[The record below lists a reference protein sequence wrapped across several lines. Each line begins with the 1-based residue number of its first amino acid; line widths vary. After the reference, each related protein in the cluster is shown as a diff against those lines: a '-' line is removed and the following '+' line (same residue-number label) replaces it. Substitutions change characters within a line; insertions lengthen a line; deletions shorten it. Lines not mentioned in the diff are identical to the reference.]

1 MKKNEIVSKT
11 IIYIVLAIMALAIIV
26 PLVWLTIA
34 SFKQIDEF
42 SGASTWLLPRT
53 FYFQNYINA
62 FVEGRMGVY
71 LLNSIIVTGTALI
84 LLLLLAVPA
93 SYAMARY
100 DFFGKKVIVT
110 MFMAGL
116 FVNISYIVIP
126 LLIQINGWQSLL
138 QNALGIEG
146 DILIN
151 NHFMLALI
159 YASTSLP
166 FTTYLMSNYFKTIPN
181 AYREAAE
188 IDGYGHFQIMT
199 KIMIPMA
206 KPSIITVILFSFL
219 AYWNE
224 YIMALTLLTD
234 ESKRTL
240 PVGLTFLQGAERT
253 LTDYG
258 KVYAGLVIVMLPT
271 LILYI
276 IIQKKITEG
285 MTLGGLKD

>member
-1 MKKNEIVSKT
+1 MKKNQVVSKV
-11 IIYIVLAIMALAIIV
+11 IIYIVLAVMALAIVI
-26 PLVWLTIA
+26 PLTWLTIA

-53 FYFQNYINA
+53 IYFQNYINA

-71 LLNSIIVTGTALI
+71 LLNSVIVTGLALI

-100 DFFGKKVIVT
+100 DFFGKKIVT
-110 MFMAGL
+110 TLFMAGL

-126 LLIQINGWQSLL
+126 TLIQVNDWQLFL

-146 DILIN
+146 DILVN
-151 NHFMLALI
+151 NHFVLALI

-166 FTTYLMSNYFKTIPN
+166 FTTYLMASYFKTIPN